1 MNRPPDAFVPVAAH
15 EMERFATAAFE
26 RVGVPPGQAAFL
38 AGLLVT
44 NDLRGVFSHGT
55 RQVPA
60 YVGHFRA
67 GRLNPAPAGA
77 VVNESPTTLV
87 VDGDGGLGYF
97 AAHEAAAR
105 LGPKALENGIAAAVS
120 RNHGHFGAAGIY
132 ARLVLEHGLFCFITS
147 GHQLELKPGQSVL
160 HAAGG
165 SPMAFALPTRS
176 EPPFVLDFGA
186 MHDLYPGSEHVETI
200 IALAPGIVFRS
211 LGLGAVCQAL
221 GGFLAGV
228 PLDPDRAQRRWSGA
242 NQGSFLIAVD
252 LARFFPLDAFTAE
265 MDAYARA
272 VREMEPIAGF
282 DTARLAGAPE
292 WESEQASRESGI
304 PVSAPHAAALRELAG
319 DLGMAPPL

>member
-1 MNRPPDAFVPVAAH
+1 MNRPPDTFVPVAADD
-15 EMERFATAAFE
+15 MERFAAAAFE
-26 RVGVPPGQAAFL
+26 RAGAPFEQAAFL
-38 AGLLVT
+38 AGLLVA

-60 YVGHFRA
+60 YVDHFRA
-67 GRLNPAPAGA
+67 GRLNPAPNVA

-97 AAHEAAAR
+97 AAHQAATM
-105 LGPKALENGIAAAVS
+105 LGPKALEMGIAAAVS

-132 ARLVLEHGLFCFITS
+132 ARVVLEHGLFCFVTS
-147 GHQLELKPGQSVL
+147 GHQLDLRPGQNIL

-165 SPMAFALPTRS
+165 SPMAFALPTRE

-186 MHDLYPGSEHVETI
+186 MHDLYPGSEHADTI
-200 IALAPGIVFRS
+200 IALAPSTVFRS

-228 PLDPDRAQRRWSGA
+228 PLDPDRAQRAWPGA

-252 LARFFPLDAFTAE
+252 LARFFPLDAFQAE

-272 VREMEPIAGF
+272 VREMEPLAGF
-282 DTARLAGAPE
+282 SSARLAGAPE
-292 WESEQASRESGI
+292 WESEQAFRKNGI
-304 PVSAPHAAALRELAG
+304 PVSATHADALRKVAG
-319 DLGMAPPL
+319 DLGTTPPL